1 MNNIEHLNAK
11 YVSLVEMAKT
21 LRAVTDKVAIEQR
34 KGNVSSIDTVNNKL
48 TFGVFTA
55 FCMP

>member
-21 LRAVTDKVAIEQR
+21 LRAVADK
-34 KGNVSSIDTVNNKL
+34 KYFGHNSKSSVK
-48 TFGVFTA
+48 A
-55 FCMP
+55 S